1 MTVISRPMIVLLDT
15 AVTSVTGNLVDDV
28 SRLVAAVK
36 IVLQRS
42 LVLPNATWA
51 ELIEAAAATAEWS
64 HWRVIG
70 LLSAAELGSDVDP
83 AAARDVLIEVAMEM
97 SSQGGL
103 FSTPLT
109 GDDSSLANSG
119 RRRRDLITAMELSI
133 DALKRGDYIKLI
145 ETAKSIAKYDLDHRY
160 PGLKDSLCLAA
171 DDIER
176 TGFLASAT
184 HAALVKAFGTT
195 PFAAALPPFDSD
207 ASSDAK
213 IARIAMG
220 IRRRVLEHTIANDGG
235 YLSQAC
241 SSAEIIASLY
251 GGLMNLSPS
260 AGPIR
265 PDSFVSTPGAGR
277 VRVSGA
283 MYNGARG
290 PELDRCF
297 FSPAHYALV
306 LYACLIEVGRLH
318 ESVLDEFNQ
327 DGSTVEMIGAEHSP
341 GFETTTG
348 SLAQA
353 LSHAA
358 GVALARR
365 IRGDTGRIWVVM
377 SDGELQEGQTWEAVA
392 SMAHHRID
400 SVTVIIDVNGQQ
412 CDVPMDSVMQI
423 EPIAD
428 RLRAFGAT
436 VHEIDGHDIAALRAA
451 SADREIGKPT
461 FIVARTD
468 PKRDMPVLANREPFF
483 HYVRFSSS
491 DERQQ
496 YRDALT
502 EMQS

>member
-1 MTVISRPMIVLLDT
+1 MITLLDA
-15 AVTSVTGNLVDDV
+15 AVASVTGDLTDDI
-28 SRLVAAVK
+28 SRLIAAVK
-36 IVLQRS
+36 VVLRRS
-42 LVLPNATWA
+42 LELPNETWTT
-51 ELIEAAAATAEWS
+51 LIEEAAATAQWD

-70 LLSAAELGSDVDP
+70 LLNADDLRSKVDP
-83 AAARDVLIEVAMEM
+83 AAARNLLIEVAMEL

-103 FSTPLT
+103 FATPLA
-109 GDDSSLANSG
+109 GAVSSLAAAG
-119 RRRRDLITAMELSI
+119 RRRRDLITAMELSV
-133 DALKRGDYIKLI
+133 DALKRGDYRKL
-145 ETAKSIAKYDLDHRY
+145 TATAATIAKCDVEHEY
-160 PGLKDSLCLAA
+160 PSLRDTLCLAA

-176 TGFLASAT
+176 SGFLTSAT
-184 HAALVKAFGTT
+184 HLALVKAFGTT
-195 PFAAALPPFDSD
+195 PFAAALPPYGSD
-207 ASSDAK
+207 ASRDAK

-241 SSAEIIASLY
+241 SSAEIMASLY
-251 GGLMNLSPS
+251 GGLMNLAPS
-260 AGPIR
+260 AGPLR
-265 PDSFVSTPGAGR
+265 PDLFSSTPGAGR
-277 VRVSGA
+277 LRVSGA
-283 MYNGARG
+283 IYNGARDPG
-290 PELDRCF
+290 FDRCF

-306 LYACLIEVGRLH
+306 LYACLIEVGRLN
-318 ESVLDEFNQ
+318 ESVLDEFNR

-353 LSHAA
+353 LSHAV
-358 GVALARR
+358 GVAMARR

-400 SVTVIIDVNGQQ
+400 SVTAIIDVNGQQ
-412 CDVPMDSVMQI
+412 CDGLMGSVMQI

-461 FIVARTD
+461 FIIARTD
-468 PKRDMPVLANREPFF
+468 PKRGMPVLANREPFF
-483 HYVRFSSS
+483 HYVRFSSLA
-491 DERQQ
+491 EREQ
-496 YRDALT
+496 YRDAL
-502 EMQS
+502 EAMQS

>member
-1 MTVISRPMIVLLDT
+1 MTAISRPMIVLLDT
-15 AVTSVTGNLVDDV
+15 AVTSVTGDLVDDV
-28 SRLVAAVK
+28 SRLIAAVK

-42 LVLPNATWA
+42 LVLPNATWT
-51 ELIEAAAATAEWS
+51 ELIEAAAATAEWN

-70 LLSAAELGSDVDP
+70 LLNADDLRSDVDP
-83 AAARDVLIEVAMEM
+83 AAARDVLIEIAMEM

-103 FSTPLT
+103 FATPVASS
-109 GDDSSLANSG
+109 DSSLAASG
-119 RRRRDLITAMELSI
+119 HRRRDLITAMELSI
-133 DALKRGDYIKLI
+133 DALKRGDYRKLL
-145 ETAKSIAKYDLDHRY
+145 ETAESVAKCDLEHRY
-160 PGLKDSLCLAA
+160 PSLQDALCLAA
-171 DDIER
+171 DNIER
-176 TGFLASAT
+176 SGFLTSAT
-184 HAALVKAFGTT
+184 HAALVNAFGTT
-195 PFAAALPPFDSD
+195 PFVAALPPYDSD
-207 ASSDAK
+207 ASQDTK
-213 IARIAMG
+213 ITRIAMG

-251 GGLMNLSPS
+251 GGLMNLAPS
-260 AGPIR
+260 AGPLR
-265 PDSFVSTPGAGR
+265 PSLFLSTPGAGR
-277 VRVSGA
+277 LRVSGA
-283 MYNGARG
+283 MYNGARD
-290 PELDRCF
+290 PMLDRCF

-353 LSHAA
+353 LSHAV

-365 IRGDTGRIWVVM
+365 MRGDTGRIWVVM

-412 CDVPMDSVMQI
+412 CDGPMVSVMQI

-436 VHEIDGHDIAALRAA
+436 VHEIDGHDIAALRVA
-451 SADREIGKPT
+451 SADREKGKPT
-461 FIVARTD
+461 FIIARTD
-468 PKRDMPVLANREPFF
+468 PKRGMPVLVNREPFF

-491 DERQQ
+491 AERQE
-496 YRDALT
+496 YRDALE